1 MLNIDK
7 SKFNKDQLNM
17 ITKCEEEGI
26 DVSVIN
32 NPEYSEEQ
40 MKYILA
46 GVKEGL
52 DISCYNKPGIS
63 LLELESIYFG
73 LKANPKM
80 AQYVNKGYTPRQMSI
95 LSACLQDNIED
106 VDTIANPK
114 YSYEQMNAFYLQ
126 RLNGI
131 KVTKNDIDKLS
142 TDSAKALINK
152 LAYDDC
158 TYKLDI

>member
-7 SKFNKDQLNM
+7 SKFNEGQLYM
-17 ITKCEEEGI
+17 INKCQEEGI

-80 AQYVNKGYTPRQMSI
+80 AQYVNKGFTPRQIAI
-95 LSACLQDNIED
+95 LSACLQEGIED
-106 VDTIANPK
+106 VDTIADPK
-114 YSYEQMNAFYLQ
+114 YSFEFMYVFFLLRHNNE
-126 RLNGI
+126 
-131 KVTKNDIDKLS
+131 KVTKNYIDELDMEKAKSLIDEYVHDD
-142 TDSAKALINK
+142 DSETKH
-152 LAYDDC
+152 
-158 TYKLDI
+158 